1 MPKACAVKSCLALL
15 LLLLAGAAPAQDP
28 GEELRRAASEGDAA
42 RVRELLDKGADVN
55 AANQYGATAL
65 AFATRRENVEMVK
78 LLLERGADPDRKD
91 TFYGA
96 TPLGL
101 ALRKGHSE
109 IARLLL
115 AKTEAV
121 DFRMLRAAIT
131 GGQGEL
137 VKAVLEKGKLTPEQ
151 LTNALVMA
159 RQAGKDEA
167 VKALE
172 AAGAKPPP
180 PANFK
185 VDEETLK
192 SYTGEYEG
200 ADGFVLKVALENGKL
215 VAVEEEAASALG
227 ALDRTT
233 FRVEQFPII
242 KLMFNVEDGKVT
254 GLTLDEGDGNLMR
267 LKRREAGR

>member
-1 MPKACAVKSCLALL
+1 MLKASVVKSCLALF
-15 LLLLAGAAPAQDP
+15 LLLLAGAAAAQDP
-28 GEELRRAASEGDAA
+28 GDELRRAASEGDMA
-42 RVRELLDKGADVN
+42 RVKELLDKGVDVN

-65 AFATRRENVEMVK
+65 AFATRRGNVEMVK
-78 LLLERGADPDRKD
+78 LLLERGADPGRRD

-96 TPLGL
+96 APLGL

-109 IARLLL
+109 IGRLLL
-115 AKTEAV
+115 AKTEVV
-121 DFRMLRAAIT
+121 DFPMLRAAIT
-131 GGQGEL
+131 GGNGEL

-159 RQAGKDEA
+159 QREGKDEA

-172 AAGAKPPP
+172 AVGAEPPP

-192 SYTGEYEG
+192 SYAGDYEA
-200 ADGFVLKVALENGKL
+200 ADGFVLKVSLENGRL
-215 VAVEEEAASALG
+215 IAVEEEEASDLG

-233 FRVEQFPII
+233 FRVEQLPSL
-242 KLMFNVEDGKVT
+242 KLIFHVENGKVT
-254 GLTLDEGDGNLMR
+254 GLTLDEGDGNPMR
-267 LKRREAGR
+267 LKKRDSGQ

>member
-1 MPKACAVKSCLALL
+1 MLKARAGKLCLALF
-15 LLLLAGAAPAQDP
+15 LLLLAGAASAQDP
-28 GEELRRAASEGDAA
+28 GEELRRAASEGDVA
-42 RVRELLDKGADVN
+42 RVKELLDKGADVN
-55 AANQYGATAL
+55 AANQYGGTAL
-65 AFATRRENVEMVK
+65 AFATRRGNVEMVK
-78 LLLERGADPDRKD
+78 LLLERGADPNRRD

-96 TPLGL
+96 APLGL
-101 ALRKGHSE
+101 ALRKGQAE
-109 IARLLL
+109 IAKLLL

-121 DFRMLRAAIT
+121 DFAMLRAAIT
-131 GGQGEL
+131 GGNGEL

-159 RQAGKDEA
+159 QREGKGEA

-192 SYTGEYEG
+192 SYTGEYEA
-200 ADGFVLKVALENGKL
+200 ADGFVLKISLENGKL
-215 VAVEEEAASALG
+215 VAVEEEAASDLG

-233 FRVEQFPII
+233 FRVEQFPSV
-242 KLMFNVEDGKVT
+242 KLVFQVENGKVT
-254 GLTLDEGDGNLMR
+254 GLTLDEGDGNPMR
-267 LKRREAGR
+267 LKRREAGK